1 MRGEGVLLSWTDA
14 YRHANYPGGPPV
26 AALKSFIMSPW
37 TDLSAVDMVAHQV
50 LEARMQV
57 VTNK

>member
-14 YRHANYPGGPPV
+14 YQHARYPDGCAI

-37 TDLSAVDMVAHQV
+37 TGLSAVDMVVRQV
-50 LEARMQV
+50 LEAHC
-57 VTNK
+57 